1 MKEINVI
8 NSKNRRNRLTIKDLY
23 DMLTPL
29 IEKGV
34 DGNLV
39 AYDWYLD
46 DDLMYD
52 EDKKVLFF
60 SVHDSWRKE
69 QEELLEKKKQE
80 EKVKE
85 PTMLQQFIGGF
96 KNRKV

>member
-8 NSKNRRNRLTIKDLY
+8 NSKNRSNRLTIKELY

-29 IEKGV
+29 IEKGM

-39 AYDWYLD
+39 AYDWYLGD
-46 DDLMYD
+46 DIVYD

-69 QEELLEKKKQE
+69 QEELVEKKKLT
-80 EKVKE
+80 EKAKE
-85 PTMLQQFIGGF
+85 PTILQQIIGGF
-96 KNRKV
+96 KNREV